1 MRFTAEG
8 LNPQA
13 LADRLRQLPRKDVPY
28 VTARALTKTA
38 QIAQRE
44 DIPDEMRRVY
54 DRPTRYTLNSLYI
67 VPATKKK
74 LEAQVAVKNKTKGGG
89 NLPEHFLVPTVEGG
103 GRRIKR
109 FERALQHVGALPD
122 GWQAMPGRGARKN
135 RYGNISAR
143 YLKTVIDELRTGK
156 SKRFFAIQPG
166 HKKLPAGVYERRPE
180 GGIKI
185 ILYHTRRLSSYNVH
199 LNFEQVAEKTAEREF
214 EREFRT
220 GMKKVL
226 EEYER

>member
-1 MRFTAEG
+1 MKFTAQG

-38 QIAQRE
+38 QIAQRQ
-44 DIPDEMRRVY
+44 DILDEMRRVY

-74 LEAQVAVKNKTKGGG
+74 LEAQVAVKNRVKGGG
-89 NLPEHFLVPTVEGG
+89 NLPEHFLVPTVESG
-103 GRRIKR
+103 GRRLKR

-143 YLKTVIDELRTGK
+143 YLKAVIDELKTGK
-156 SKRFFAIQPG
+156 SRRYFAVQPG
-166 HKKLPAGVYERRPE
+166 HRSMPAGVYERRQ
-180 GGIKI
+180 GGLKI
-185 ILYHTRRLSSYNVH
+185 ILYHTRRLSSYSVH
-199 LNFEQVAEKTAEREF
+199 LNFEQVAQKTAEREF
-214 EREFRT
+214 ERAFRI
-220 GMKKVL
+220 GMKQAL
-226 EEYER
+226 EQYER